1 MGIGAR
7 RIVRKRNSD
16 RMKGTVIAMGQT
28 YTDADI
34 RRILGADVSGSD
46 IVDRRIREAY
56 QRVRRIGRNRAVR
69 RKAVHGFLGAAAAVM
84 LAVTFC
90 VANPS
95 VASQLPGAGSLF
107 VRLQGIFRF
116 SGIPEDE
123 TVYPYETA
131 EQADDTDTAKRT
143 DRTDDAGI
151 AENLGTATD
160 QGVTVTVT
168 EYYAS
173 NQSIS
178 IGVRIGS
185 ADAFPKL
192 AVTQAQQGNQLLQLL
207 TEETYSFREAG
218 DETVKGSRN
227 LEGYLEDEHTFVGV
241 MRIDYTSIKKDLRA
255 YDAAIAECDAG
266 GEPYPEN
273 GALEALIGEY
283 EMPDHFQMQLG
294 ITGIRGYGYK
304 DDSEAVQTFRIDG
317 RWNMPSAWDVRCS
330 DAGTERI
337 RIEEKNEKG
346 YGIDFIE
353 VSPIEVTVHAYDT
366 GNADCVAVLD
376 RNGRP
381 LAMGESGQFS
391 AYARDISRIT
401 VYICDFDT
409 WVDLKGEAW
418 RKNKTLDEQL
428 YAQLLE
434 ANALYKKTVDTA
446 DDVQQADR

>member
-1 MGIGAR
+1 
-7 RIVRKRNSD
+7 
-16 RMKGTVIAMGQT
+16 MGQT

-46 IVDRRIREAY
+46 IVDWRIQEAY
-56 QRVRRIGRNRAVR
+56 QRVRRMGRNRAVR

-95 VASQLPGAGSLF
+95 VASQIPGAGSLF

-131 EQADDTDTAKRT
+131 EQADDADTAKRT
-143 DRTDDAGI
+143 DWTDSADTAESTDWTDDAGI

-255 YDAAIAECDAG
+255 YDAAIAECDAR

-273 GALEALIGEY
+273 GALEALISEY
-283 EMPDHFQMQLG
+283 EMPDHFQMQLD
-294 ITGIRGYGYK
+294 ITGIRGYGCESRDYGN
-304 DDSEAVQTFRIDG
+304 DLGSVQTFRIDG

-353 VSPIEVTVHAYDT
+353 VSPIEVTVHVYDT

-381 LAMGESGQFS
+381 LAMGEDGQFS

-401 VYICDFDT
+401 VYICDFDK
-409 WVDLKGEAW
+409 WVDLKSEAW
-418 RKNKTLDEQL
+418 RENKTLDEQL

-446 DDVQQADR
+446 DTIHEE

>member
-1 MGIGAR
+1 
-7 RIVRKRNSD
+7 
-16 RMKGTVIAMGQT
+16 MGQT

-34 RRILGADVSGSD
+34 RRILGADVSDSD
-46 IVDRRIREAY
+46 IVDRRIQEAY
-56 QRVRRIGRNRAVR
+56 QRVRRIGRNRVVR

-95 VASQLPGAGSLF
+95 VASQIPGAGSLF

-143 DRTDDAGI
+143 DWTDSADTAESTDWTDDAGI

-255 YDAAIAECDAG
+255 YDAAIAECDAR

-273 GALEALIGEY
+273 GALEALISEY
-283 EMPDHFQMQLG
+283 EMPDHFQMQLD
-294 ITGIRGYGYK
+294 ITGIRGYGCESRDYGN
-304 DDSEAVQTFRIDG
+304 DPGSVQTFRIDG
-317 RWNMPSAWDVRCS
+317 RWSMPSAWDVSCS

-353 VSPIEVTVHAYDT
+353 VSPIEVTVHVYDT

-381 LAMGESGQFS
+381 LAMGEDGQFS

-401 VYICDFDT
+401 VYICDFDK
-409 WVDLKGEAW
+409 WVDLKSEAW
-418 RKNKTLDEQL
+418 RENKTLDEQL

-446 DDVQQADR
+446 DTIHEE

>member
-1 MGIGAR
+1 
-7 RIVRKRNSD
+7 
-16 RMKGTVIAMGQT
+16 MGQT

-46 IVDRRIREAY
+46 IVDRRIQEAY
-56 QRVRRIGRNRAVR
+56 QRVRRIGRNRVVR

-95 VASQLPGAGSLF
+95 VASQIPGAGSLF

-131 EQADDTDTAKRT
+131 EQADDTDTAERT
-143 DRTDDAGI
+143 DWTDSADTAESTERTDDAGI

-255 YDAAIAECDAG
+255 YDAAIAECDAR

-273 GALEALIGEY
+273 GALEALISEY
-283 EMPDHFQMQLG
+283 EMPDHFQMQLD
-294 ITGIRGYGYK
+294 ITGIRGYGCESRDYGN
-304 DDSEAVQTFRIDG
+304 DPGSVQTFRIDG
-317 RWNMPSAWDVRCS
+317 RWSMPSAWDVSCS

-353 VSPIEVTVHAYDT
+353 VSPIEVTVHVYDT

-381 LAMGESGQFS
+381 LAMGEGGQFS

-401 VYICDFDT
+401 VYICDFDK
-409 WVDLKGEAW
+409 WVDLKSEAW
-418 RKNKTLDEQL
+418 RENKTLDEQL

-446 DDVQQADR
+446 DTIHEE

>member
-1 MGIGAR
+1 
-7 RIVRKRNSD
+7 
-16 RMKGTVIAMGQT
+16 MGQT

-46 IVDRRIREAY
+46 IVDRRIQEAY
-56 QRVRRIGRNRAVR
+56 QRVRRMGRNRAVR

-95 VASQLPGAGSLF
+95 VASQIPGAGSLF

-131 EQADDTDTAKRT
+131 EQADDADTAKRT
-143 DRTDDAGI
+143 DWTDSADTAESTDWTDDAGI

-255 YDAAIAECDAG
+255 YDAAIAECDAR

-273 GALEALIGEY
+273 GALEALISEY
-283 EMPDHFQMQLG
+283 EMPDHFQMQLD
-294 ITGIRGYGYK
+294 ITGIRGYGCESRDYGN
-304 DDSEAVQTFRIDG
+304 DPGSVQTFRIDG

-353 VSPIEVTVHAYDT
+353 VSPIEVTVHVYDT

-381 LAMGESGQFS
+381 LAMGEDGQFS

-401 VYICDFDT
+401 VYICDFDK
-409 WVDLKGEAW
+409 WVDLKSEAW
-418 RKNKTLDEQL
+418 RENKTLDEQL

-446 DDVQQADR
+446 DTIHEE

>member
-1 MGIGAR
+1 
-7 RIVRKRNSD
+7 
-16 RMKGTVIAMGQT
+16 MGQT

-46 IVDRRIREAY
+46 IVDRRIQEAY
-56 QRVRRIGRNRAVR
+56 QRVRRIGRNRVVR

-95 VASQLPGAGSLF
+95 VASQIPGAGSLF

-131 EQADDTDTAKRT
+131 EQADDTDTAERT
-143 DRTDDAGI
+143 DWTDSADTAESTERTDDAGI

-255 YDAAIAECDAG
+255 YDAAIAECDAR

-273 GALEALIGEY
+273 GALEALISEY
-283 EMPDHFQMQLG
+283 EMPDHFQMQLD
-294 ITGIRGYGYK
+294 ITGIRGYGCESRDYGN
-304 DDSEAVQTFRIDG
+304 DPGSVQTFRIDG
-317 RWNMPSAWDVRCS
+317 RWSMPSAWDVSCS

-353 VSPIEVTVHAYDT
+353 ISPIEVTVHVYDT

-381 LAMGESGQFS
+381 LAMGEDGQFS

-401 VYICDFDT
+401 VYICDFDK
-409 WVDLKGEAW
+409 WVDLKSEAW
-418 RKNKTLDEQL
+418 RENKTLDEQL

-446 DDVQQADR
+446 DTIHEE

>member
-1 MGIGAR
+1 
-7 RIVRKRNSD
+7 
-16 RMKGTVIAMGQT
+16 MGQT

-46 IVDRRIREAY
+46 IVDRRIQEAY

-95 VASQLPGAGSLF
+95 VASQIPGAGSLF

-143 DRTDDAGI
+143 DWTDSADTAESTDWTDDAGI

-255 YDAAIAECDAG
+255 YDAAIAECDAR

-273 GALEALIGEY
+273 GALEALISEY
-283 EMPDHFQMQLG
+283 EMPDHFQMQLD
-294 ITGIRGYGYK
+294 ITGIRGYGCESRDYGN
-304 DDSEAVQTFRIDG
+304 DPGSVQTFRIDG
-317 RWNMPSAWDVRCS
+317 RWSMPSAWDVSCS

-353 VSPIEVTVHAYDT
+353 VSPIEVTVHVYDT

-381 LAMGESGQFS
+381 LAMGEDGQFS

-401 VYICDFDT
+401 VYICDFDK
-409 WVDLKGEAW
+409 WVDLKSEAW
-418 RKNKTLDEQL
+418 RENKTLDEQL

-446 DDVQQADR
+446 DTIHEE

>member
-1 MGIGAR
+1 
-7 RIVRKRNSD
+7 
-16 RMKGTVIAMGQT
+16 MGQT

-34 RRILGADVSGSD
+34 RRILGADVSDSD
-46 IVDRRIREAY
+46 IVDRRIQEAY
-56 QRVRRIGRNRAVR
+56 QRVRRIGRNRVVR

-95 VASQLPGAGSLF
+95 VASQIPGAGSLF

-131 EQADDTDTAKRT
+131 EQADDTDTAERT
-143 DRTDDAGI
+143 DWTDSADTAESTDWTDDAGI

-255 YDAAIAECDAG
+255 YDAAIAECDAR

-273 GALEALIGEY
+273 GALEALISEY
-283 EMPDHFQMQLG
+283 EMPDHFQMQLD
-294 ITGIRGYGYK
+294 ITGIRGYGCESRDYGN
-304 DDSEAVQTFRIDG
+304 DPGSVQTFRIDG
-317 RWNMPSAWDVRCS
+317 RWSMPSAWDVSCS

-353 VSPIEVTVHAYDT
+353 VSPIEVTVHVYDT

-381 LAMGESGQFS
+381 LAMGEDGQFS

-401 VYICDFDT
+401 VYICDFDK
-409 WVDLKGEAW
+409 WVDLKSEAW
-418 RKNKTLDEQL
+418 RENKTLDEQL

-446 DDVQQADR
+446 DTIHEE

>member
-1 MGIGAR
+1 
-7 RIVRKRNSD
+7 
-16 RMKGTVIAMGQT
+16 MGQT

-46 IVDRRIREAY
+46 IVDRRIQEAY
-56 QRVRRIGRNRAVR
+56 QRVRRIGRNRVVR

-95 VASQLPGAGSLF
+95 VASQIPGAGSLF

-131 EQADDTDTAKRT
+131 EQADDTDTAERT
-143 DRTDDAGI
+143 DWTDSADTAESTERTDDAGI

-255 YDAAIAECDAG
+255 YDAAIAECDAR

-273 GALEALIGEY
+273 GALEALISEY
-283 EMPDHFQMQLG
+283 EMPDHFQMQLD
-294 ITGIRGYGYK
+294 ITGIRGYGCESRDYGN
-304 DDSEAVQTFRIDG
+304 DPGSVQTFRIDG
-317 RWNMPSAWDVRCS
+317 RWSMPSAWDVSCS

-353 VSPIEVTVHAYDT
+353 VSPIEVTVHVYDT

-381 LAMGESGQFS
+381 LAMGEDGQFS

-401 VYICDFDT
+401 VYICDFDK
-409 WVDLKGEAW
+409 WVDLKSEAW
-418 RKNKTLDEQL
+418 RENKTLDEQL

-446 DDVQQADR
+446 DTIHEE

>member
-1 MGIGAR
+1 
-7 RIVRKRNSD
+7 
-16 RMKGTVIAMGQT
+16 MGQT

-46 IVDRRIREAY
+46 IVDRRIQEAY
-56 QRVRRIGRNRAVR
+56 QRVRRMGRNRAVR

-95 VASQLPGAGSLF
+95 VASQIPGAGSLF

-131 EQADDTDTAKRT
+131 EQADDADTAKRT
-143 DRTDDAGI
+143 DWTDSADTAESTDWTDDAGI

-255 YDAAIAECDAG
+255 YDAAIAECDAR

-273 GALEALIGEY
+273 GALEALISEY
-283 EMPDHFQMQLG
+283 EMPDHFQMQLD
-294 ITGIRGYGYK
+294 ITGIRGYGCESRDYGN
-304 DDSEAVQTFRIDG
+304 DLGSVQTFRIDG

-353 VSPIEVTVHAYDT
+353 VSPIEVTVHVYDT

-381 LAMGESGQFS
+381 LAMGEDGQFS

-401 VYICDFDT
+401 VYICDFDK
-409 WVDLKGEAW
+409 WVDLKSEAW
-418 RKNKTLDEQL
+418 RENKTLDEQL

-446 DDVQQADR
+446 DTIHEE